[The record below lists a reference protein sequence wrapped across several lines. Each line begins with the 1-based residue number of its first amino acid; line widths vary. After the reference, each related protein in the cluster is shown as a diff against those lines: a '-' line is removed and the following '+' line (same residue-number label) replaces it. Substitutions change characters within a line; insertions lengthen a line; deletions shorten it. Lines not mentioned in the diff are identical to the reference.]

1 MSGITLSVGISA
13 AQAGLS
19 FAQSIKQTSDMKK
32 AIASASVAFKDAR
45 RRLDVNHMRGMS
57 IMKEPYELARD
68 ASLVTS
74 NNAIQASREADPR
87 GAATTAGRVLMAENK
102 NQAMIRSSMG
112 QEAQR
117 IDELVRAEDQS
128 IALRQGSLSLAEA
141 EGAQQAAADLQAA
154 RTNSIQSGLSA
165 FSSAASALG
174 EYANIYDKKDTIDP
188 NLFNAGTTVDPKSV
202 DPNTM
207 GPPPPPAAPVTT
219 PAAPGTTSAAEAA
232 FQVPN
237 IGAGAPS
244 ASPFNQQPLREQ
256 VGPRAVVEPAVG
268 PPPVTYPTA
277 AAAEQA
283 AAARDRAPATEMP
296 PIRVGQSQFP
306 TVAQGADGADLDAEA
321 AQARAQAA
329 AAAEEAQT
337 QADFTRQ
344 AEAQAAQR
352 AADWAAR
359 DRTPATEMPPIRVGQ
374 SQFPSITER
383 SLEPLSTVTAE
394 QAQTQAALDAR
405 AEARA
410 AGAAMPP
417 AGLTGR
423 EETGAVE
430 RRPVEASTSEV
441 SMNRNTAKNKMK
453 DNIQR
458 TSGLEGM
465 ELVKAWD
472 SIETK
477 QGEDGNWTATY
488 TPPAPANEGS
498 RAQVQSVV
506 QSESAR
512 ELLDRLTTQGQAR
525 IATTN
530 PTEKEIE
537 SVNTEALEKAAEVG
551 PAAVEVV
558 RSATEGVTSS
568 NPLPVAM
575 QWLNVTEPNYI
586 GPDSVAVDTPTFTP
600 EGVELLTE
608 VWAGVGHTD
617 TVQKDYIKQEQA
629 WCAGFV
635 NKVLADSNLTAS
647 LSGND
652 QKGRADM
659 YMSAKFGENIYTN
672 ESINRSNLHQDLKG
686 QPEKYGFPKVK
697 GNVTD
702 AKMGDVVIINRPRSG
717 ADTRHV
723 GFFAGYD
730 ENGNMKILGGNQND
744 EVNITLYNSSDVIGI
759 RRVNQPSLTDKQL
772 EEVSNI
778 IVKGGGKTR

>member
-1 MSGITLSVGISA
+1 MSGLTLSVGISA

-74 NNAIQASREADPR
+74 NNVIQASREADPR
-87 GAATTAGRVLMAENK
+87 GAATTAGRVLMAENE

-112 QEAQR
+112 KEAQR
-117 IDELVRAEDQS
+117 IDELVRAEDQA
-128 IALRQGSLSLAEA
+128 IALRQGELSLAEA

-165 FSSAASALG
+165 FSSAASTLG
-174 EYANIYDKKDTIDP
+174 DHANIYDNKDTIDP
-188 NLFNAGTTVDPKSV
+188 NLFNAGTTIAPKSA

-207 GPPPPPAAPVTT
+207 GPFPAPVTT
-219 PAAPGTTSAAEAA
+219 VPGTA
-232 FQVPN
+232 FEVPN
-237 IGAGAPS
+237 FGAGAAYAP
-244 ASPFNQQPLREQ
+244 PFNQQPLSQQ

-277 AAAEQA
+277 EA
-283 AAARDRAPATEMP
+283 
-296 PIRVGQSQFP
+296 
-306 TVAQGADGADLDAEA
+306 A

-329 AAAEEAQT
+329 AAAEAQIQDAFDI
-337 QADFTRQ
+337 QAQ
-344 AEAQAAQR
+344 EQAAQR

-359 DRTPATEMPPIRVGQ
+359 NRAPATEMPPIGVGQ

-383 SLEPLSTVTAE
+383 SLEPLSTVPAAE
-394 QAQTQAALDAR
+394 VQAQDAFDRQAR
-405 AEARA
+405 EQEAQRA

-423 EETGAVE
+423 
-430 RRPVEASTSEV
+430 
-441 SMNRNTAKNKMK
+441 
-453 DNIQR
+453 
-458 TSGLEGM
+458 
-465 ELVKAWD
+465 
-472 SIETK
+472 
-477 QGEDGNWTATY
+477 
-488 TPPAPANEGS
+488 EGS

-551 PAAVEVV
+551 PAAEEVV
-558 RSATEGVTSS
+558 RNATEGVTSS
-568 NPLPVAM
+568 NPLPIAM
-575 QWLNVTEPNYI
+575 QWLNVREPNYREYDRAKR
-586 GPDSVAVDTPTFTP
+586 DSVYVDTPTITP
-600 EGVELLTE
+600 EGQELLTE
-608 VWAGVGHTD
+608 VWAGVGHTEG
-617 TVQKDYIKQEQA
+617 TQKSYIKQEQA

-635 NKVLADSNLTAS
+635 NKVLDDSNLTAS
-647 LSGND
+647 LSGKN

-659 YMSAKFGENIYTN
+659 YMSEKFGENIFTN
-672 ESINRSNLHQDLKG
+672 ESIKRSNLHQDLKG
-686 QPEKYGFPKVK
+686 EPEKYGFPKVQ

-702 AKMGDVVIINRPRSG
+702 AKMGDVVIINRPQSG
-717 ADTRHV
+717 PDTRHV

-730 ENGNMKILGGNQND
+730 ENGNMKVLGGNQGD
-744 EVNITLYNSSDVIGI
+744 EVNITLYKSSDVIGI

-778 IVKGGGKTR
+778 IVKDPGKTR

>member
-1 MSGITLSVGISA
+1 MSGLTLSVGISA

-74 NNAIQASREADPR
+74 NNVIQASREADPR
-87 GAATTAGRVLMAENK
+87 GAATTAGRVLMAENE

-112 QEAQR
+112 KEAQR
-117 IDELVRAEDQS
+117 IDELVRAEDQA
-128 IALRQGSLSLAEA
+128 IALRQGELSLAEA

-165 FSSAASALG
+165 FSSAASTLG
-174 EYANIYDKKDTIDP
+174 DHANIYDNKDTIDP
-188 NLFNAGTTVDPKSV
+188 NVFNAGTTIAPKSV

-207 GPPPPPAAPVTT
+207 GPFPAPVTT
-219 PAAPGTTSAAEAA
+219 APGTTAPVTTAPGTTAPVTTAPGTTAPGTA
-232 FQVPN
+232 FEVPN
-237 IGAGAPS
+237 FGAGAVYAP
-244 ASPFNQQPLREQ
+244 PFNQQPLSQQ

-277 AAAEQA
+277 EA
-283 AAARDRAPATEMP
+283 
-296 PIRVGQSQFP
+296 
-306 TVAQGADGADLDAEA
+306 A

-329 AAAEEAQT
+329 AAAEAQIQDAFDI
-337 QADFTRQ
+337 QAQ
-344 AEAQAAQR
+344 EQAAQR

-359 DRTPATEMPPIRVGQ
+359 NRATATEMPPRGVGQ

-383 SLEPLSTVTAE
+383 SLEPLSTVPAAE
-394 QAQTQAALDAR
+394 VQAQDAFDRQAR
-405 AEARA
+405 EQEAQRA

-423 EETGAVE
+423 
-430 RRPVEASTSEV
+430 
-441 SMNRNTAKNKMK
+441 
-453 DNIQR
+453 
-458 TSGLEGM
+458 
-465 ELVKAWD
+465 
-472 SIETK
+472 
-477 QGEDGNWTATY
+477 
-488 TPPAPANEGS
+488 EGS

-551 PAAVEVV
+551 PAAEEVV
-558 RSATEGVTSS
+558 RNATEGVTSS
-568 NPLPVAM
+568 NPLPIAM
-575 QWLNVTEPNYI
+575 QWLNVREPNYREYDRAKR
-586 GPDSVAVDTPTFTP
+586 DSVYVDTPTITP
-600 EGVELLTE
+600 EGQELLTE
-608 VWAGVGHTD
+608 VWAGVGHTEG
-617 TVQKDYIKQEQA
+617 TQKSYIKQEQA

-635 NKVLADSNLTAS
+635 NKVLDDSNLTAS
-647 LSGND
+647 LSGKN

-659 YMSAKFGENIYTN
+659 YMSEKFGENIFTN
-672 ESINRSNLHQDLKG
+672 ESIKRSNLHQDLKG
-686 QPEKYGFPKVK
+686 EPEKYGFPKVQ

-702 AKMGDVVIINRPRSG
+702 AKMGDVVIINRPQSG
-717 ADTRHV
+717 PDTRHV

-730 ENGNMKILGGNQND
+730 ENGNMKVLGGNQGD
-744 EVNITLYNSSDVIGI
+744 EVNITLYKSSDVIGI

-778 IVKGGGKTR
+778 IVKDPGKTR